1 MEKTEE
7 LVGSGDG
14 SLGSSPAPTVG
25 GRGWAVGGAWRAVG
39 RLEGGDVAFL
49 EEEGWREEKE
59 EEEGGGGIIV
69 RRRMRRGGKWVKG
82 RLGEGSW
89 RSGWSCT

>member
-14 SLGSSPAPTVG
+14 RSLGSSLASTVG

-49 EEEGWREEKE
+49 EEEGWREGNLE
-59 EEEGGGGIIV
+59 E
-69 RRRMRRGGKWVKG
+69 
-82 RLGEGSW
+82 
-89 RSGWSCT
+89 